1 MEAVA
6 LSKHYTTGD
15 IIDLTV
21 EKIVP
26 RGFGL
31 GFAENLT
38 VLVPLSAP
46 GDKLRVKIREI
57 KKRMAFADIV
67 EIRQRGPHRVEP
79 ICEHFGKC
87 GGCDLQQMRYK
98 AQLDAKVGIIRDCLL
113 RIGKIEYEQDLPII
127 ASPQPLGYRSRAR
140 WQIDAK
146 RNVIG
151 YFARESKRLVPISN
165 CPILTP
171 GLQSTL
177 DYIRQTMGT
186 DETLNRVSELEAAT
200 GDDGRVSMYSPA
212 GKEPSADISFAVN
225 GNNYAFTAATF
236 FQANKFLIR
245 ELITVALGD
254 ATGETAF
261 DLYCGVGLF
270 ALPMARRF
278 AKVVAVEEN
287 KVAADL
293 AKRNVEA
300 ARILN
305 VEVNDGSVAKFLA
318 GKKIKRPDFLLLDPP
333 RTGDDRGVIDAIAAL
348 QAPRISYVSCE
359 PSILARDLR
368 LLIDAG
374 YGLDNITALDMF
386 PQTHHVET
394 VAQLSLADFVP

>member
-1 MEAVA
+1 

-38 VLVPLSAP
+38 VLVPLSVP
-46 GDKLRVKIREI
+46 GDKLRVRIRDI
-57 KKRMAFADIV
+57 KKRMAFADIL
-67 EIRQRGPHRVEP
+67 EIRQPGPHRTTPV
-79 ICEHFGKC
+79 CEHFGKC
-87 GGCDLQQMRYK
+87 GGCDLQQMTYK
-98 AQLDAKVGIIRDCLL
+98 AQLDAKVGLIRDCLH
-113 RIGKIEYEQDLPII
+113 RIGKIEYEDKIDII
-127 ASPQPLGYRSRAR
+127 ASPNPFAYRSRAR

-146 RNVIG
+146 RNAIG

-177 DYIRQTMGT
+177 DYIRQTMGL
-186 DETLNRVSELEAAT
+186 DESHRGAPELEAAT
-200 GDDGRVSMYSPA
+200 GDDGRVSTFVP
-212 GKEPSADISFAVN
+212 GRREPSAEVTFAVN
-225 GNNYAFTAATF
+225 GDNYIFSAALF
-236 FQANKFLIR
+236 FQANKFLI
-245 ELITVALGD
+245 EQLIETALGD
-254 ATGETAF
+254 VSGETAF

-278 AKVVAVEEN
+278 SRVVAVEGN
-287 KVAADL
+287 AAAAGL
-293 AKRNVEA
+293 AKKNVDA
-300 ARILN
+300 ARFAN
-305 VEVNDGSVAKFLA
+305 VEVFNRSVDKFLK
-318 GKKIKRPDFLLLDPP
+318 GKNVGKPDFVLLDPP
-333 RTGDDRGVIDAIAAL
+333 RTGDDAEVIRAIAAL
-348 QAPRISYVSCE
+348 QARRISYVSCE

-368 LLIDAG
+368 SFMDAG
-374 YGLDNITALDMF
+374 YRIHNITALDMF

-394 VAQLSLADFVP
+394 VAHLTVS